1 MEQKMKLEE
10 NEEQPI
16 GVKPTTEDDEEKL
29 EGYDKSTS
37 FFDNISCEANNVTK
51 RSTRN
56 HDNALNTETFGVTS
70 RGYNRGGWSKGGRG
84 PRRGYYHRGG
94 NRSYNNYYSQG
105 NEGSSYRGHYKGRG
119 RGRGYN
125 RDNQSYTRNDYRS

>member
-1 MEQKMKLEE
+1 MGNEQREKKKTSFGVHHYYHQNREGSANKDRYRSRGSDPPYRSRGGGATARGGRGQASTRQPLQYDSEFDFDSANALFAKETLEEEMEQKMKLEE

-51 RSTRN
+51 
-56 HDNALNTETFGVTS
+56 
-70 RGYNRGGWSKGGRG
+70 
-84 PRRGYYHRGG
+84 
-94 NRSYNNYYSQG
+94 
-105 NEGSSYRGHYKGRG
+105 
-119 RGRGYN
+119 
-125 RDNQSYTRNDYRS
+125 